1 MRWMRQNGPE
11 LLQAED
17 VSIAI
22 VHGRWQRIAPT
33 AEGIASRAP
42 ACHQEVGEILPEE
55 LSAAGLMVPEP
66 SVTPKPLVACA
77 EYMAAPGARREGRH
91 GFRDALA
98 AATDRSSQT
107 RSARPPCRRI
117 SMSVVVS
124 GSGMADGCLEARI
137 RICSELL

>member
-1 MRWMRQNGPE
+1 VRWMRQNAPE

-22 VHGRWQRIAPT
+22 VHGRWQRIAPR
-33 AEGIASRAP
+33 ARGIASRAT
-42 ACHQEVGEILPEE
+42 ACHKEMREFLPEE

-98 AATDRSSQT
+98 AAIDRSLQT
-107 RSARPPCRRI
+107 RSARPQRRRI
-117 SMSVVVS
+117 SMSVVV
-124 GSGMADGCLEARI
+124 EV
-137 RICSELL
+137 